1 MTFEER
7 LKQIELEEQ
16 DAALAKLETSLGDDA
31 DDGAAESPPP
41 SYIEQGAPVH
51 CSECGNNTFRE
62 EHDAIMC
69 SNCGHGPFCNYCWK
83 VHIRDFHPLLVQP
96 YEDATRGIRRRA
108 RFLNH
113 YLIRTVVKP
122 AGIVVGMA
130 ALFTAAY
137 FAYVEQRERPAANAE
152 PHGAAATLS
161 AEPASA
167 DPAANTAPVGSDAN
181 VRAAVPS
188 ANIPAAGQAANV
200 PAAVRATNVPAAGP
214 AASVPEAGP
223 PHSTAPVARVPTATA
238 PANPAAMELQSV
250 TSPVSRGMDAN
261 LAVRAAPG
269 ALCTIQVRYR
279 SGPSKAR
286 GLEPKIAGES
296 GLAEWS
302 WRVGRQTRAGEW
314 PIDIACT
321 VRNVTSRLTASIV
334 VTDQ

>member
-7 LKQIELEEQ
+7 LKQIEREEQ
-16 DAALAKLETSLGDDA
+16 DAALAKLETSLGDNA
-31 DDGAAESPPP
+31 DDAAAESPPP
-41 SYIEQGAPVH
+41 SYIEQGVPVH

-62 EHDAIMC
+62 EHNAIMC
-69 SNCGHGPFCNYCWK
+69 NNCGHGPFCNYCWK

-130 ALFTAAY
+130 ALCIAVYFTY
-137 FAYVEQRERPAANAE
+137 LERRERPATNGE
-152 PHGAAATLS
+152 PYAAAETPL
-161 AEPASA
+161 AEPASTETA
-167 DPAANTAPVGSDAN
+167 SAQTASADPDADPAPGVGSDANIRVALPGANVPAGGEAAKVPAGDPAANTAPAATHTAAPNPVG
-181 VRAAVPS
+181 
-188 ANIPAAGQAANV
+188 I
-200 PAAVRATNVPAAGP
+200 
-214 AASVPEAGP
+214 
-223 PHSTAPVARVPTATA
+223 
-238 PANPAAMELQSV
+238 ELQSV

-286 GLEPKIAGES
+286 GLEAKIAGES
-296 GLAEWS
+296 GVAEWR
-302 WRVGRQTRAGEW
+302 WHVGRQTRAGEW
-314 PIDIACT
+314 PIDVACT
-321 VRNVTSRLTASIV
+321 VNNLTSRLSTSIV
-334 VTDQ
+334 VTD